1 MDKKEV
7 KIRVKDEDLKGS
19 YANLMMVRHTKE
31 EFSLDFINS
40 FNPPILTS
48 RIITSPGHLKRMV
61 KALQENIEKYEKEY
75 GKVQEAE
82 VKEEQELGFRP

>member
-7 KIRVKDEDLKGS
+7 KIKIRDEDLKGCYS
-19 YANLMMVRHTKE
+19 NLMMVRHTKE
-31 EFSLDFINS
+31 EFSLDFINT

-61 KALQENIEKYEKEY
+61 KALQENIEKYEREY
-75 GKVQEAE
+75 GKVEEAE
-82 VKEEQELGFRP
+82 NKKESELGFHA